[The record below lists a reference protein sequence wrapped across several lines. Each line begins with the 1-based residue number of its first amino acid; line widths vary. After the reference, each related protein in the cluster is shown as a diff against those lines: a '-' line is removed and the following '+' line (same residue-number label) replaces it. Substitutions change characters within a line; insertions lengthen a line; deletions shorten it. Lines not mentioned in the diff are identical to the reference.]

1 MPRCKSYD
9 ELVAAR
15 LRDVAEHAGVSVR
28 TVSNVVN
35 GFRYVAPGT
44 RSHVQASIDALGYRP
59 NLAARTLRR
68 SRTGLVALVVPEIDS
83 PYFAELA
90 ARTVRIAQQRG
101 LTVLIDQTDGDEERE
116 RLLLHG
122 KRGQL
127 VDGVLFSPWAVG
139 PADLTARTDPV
150 PLVLLGEH
158 DAAAPVDHVAIDN
171 VAAARDATRHLLASG
186 RSRIAV
192 IGAQPSTLNATARQR
207 LAGYRQELRSAGLEP
222 APELQRPVHKLH
234 RQDGYDAMLKLLDGP
249 RPDAVFCFTDQLAL
263 GALRALADRGLAVP
277 DDVAIVGF
285 DDIEDG
291 RYSVPALTTVSPDK
305 DQIAALA
312 LDALAAQALEDH
324 QPRSIVAPHRLIV
337 RATT

>member
-1 MPRCKSYD
+1 MN
-9 ELVAAR
+9 AR

-35 GFRYVAPGT
+35 GFRYVAPDT
-44 RSHVQASIDALGYRP
+44 RTRVQASIDELGYRP
-59 NLAARTLRR
+59 NLAARTLRH
-68 SRTGLVALVVPEIDS
+68 SRTGLIALVVPEIDS

-90 ARTVRIAQQRG
+90 ARTVRIAQHRG
-101 LTVLIDQTDGDEERE
+101 LTVLIDQTDGDFERE

-127 VDGVLFSPWAVG
+127 VDGVLFSPWAVA
-139 PADLTARTDPV
+139 PADLAARTDTV

-158 DAAAPVDHVAIDN
+158 DGPAPVDHVAIDN
-171 VAAARDATRHLLASG
+171 VAAAREATRHLLATG
-186 RSRIAV
+186 RRRIAV
-192 IGAQPSTLNATARQR
+192 IGVQPRTLNASARQR
-207 LAGYRQELRSAGLEP
+207 LAGYRQELEAFGL
-222 APELQRPVHKLH
+222 APVVDRERPVRRLH
-234 RQDGYDAMLKLLDGP
+234 RSDGYQAMLELLDSET
-249 RPDAVFCFTDQLAL
+249 PDAVFCFTDQLAL
-263 GALRALADRGLAVP
+263 GAMRALAERGLSVP

-305 DQIAALA
+305 DQIASLA
-312 LDALAAQALEDH
+312 LDALAAQGKP
-324 QPRSIVAPHRLIV
+324 PRSIIAPHELIV